1 MTKRMLID
9 TTHAEETR
17 VVVMDG
23 NRLEDYDVE
32 ASAKKQLKGNI
43 YLAKVIRVEPS
54 LQAAFVDYGGNR
66 HGFLAFSEI
75 HPDYYQIP
83 VADREKL
90 LALQEEERRAEEA
103 RNAREDDEK
112 TEGEDDAT
120 EEASLRADDAEGE
133 DAEPETVGGENDTGD
148 EPEAQRRIAR
158 FLRNYKIQEVIRR
171 RQILLV
177 QVVKEERGN
186 KGAALTTYVSLAG
199 RYCVLMPNSLRGGGV
214 SRKITSVAD
223 RRRLR
228 DIIAE
233 LQIPHGMAMI
243 VRTAGAQRPR
253 AEIMRDCEYLLR
265 LWDDIREHTLKSVAP
280 ALIYEEASLIKRAI
294 RDIYTR
300 EISEIL
306 IDGEAGWKSAREFM
320 RMLMPQNAQKVRLW
334 HDHGQTLF
342 SHYRVEGLL
351 DSMLSPSVQ
360 LRSGGYLVI
369 NQTEALVAI
378 DVNSGRATRERNIE
392 ETALRTNLEA
402 ADEVARQLRLR
413 DLAGLIVIDFI
424 DMESRK
430 HNGMVERRLKE
441 ALRND
446 RARIQVGHISHFGL
460 LEMSR
465 QRLRPSIAESTFT
478 PCPHCEGTGIIR
490 GVESSA
496 LHVLRAIE
504 DEGMQRRAAE
514 ITVHV
519 APEIALYIFNNKRDW
534 LHEIAERHK
543 MHVVFTTD
551 STLHAAESRIE
562 RTRPQTAQFE
572 PAPAIT
578 ADPESSRA
586 DTVSVREIPIH
597 NEPPAATAE
606 TEGEAAAPDAGA
618 MTDEDTAS
626 GTDHRR
632 RRRRRRRRG
641 GANREA
647 TTQQGIDTVEGEAAA
662 APEPEPVVEVGYKGP
677 TPADPFG
684 DAIID
689 IFDVI
694 EQTTTPAVEP
704 VIEPEAPVV
713 VIEAETVDEP
723 AVEEEKPREEK
734 PRSTP
739 RRRTRRASRPATA
752 AQAAV
757 TAETPVEA
765 EAPAGEVPTGEVPA
779 KAESETPEPVVKAQ
793 PEAEPTPA
801 EPEAEAEKKPRRRRT
816 TTRKAATTTRSR
828 ARKAEATEAGP
839 AEAAADA
846 APAETPAAEPAGDA
860 VVEEEKP
867 RRRRTTTTRTAA
879 TKAPTRRRASTAKTA
894 KAAADSEP
902 GSEEAT
908 ADATAPVA
916 EEKPKAR
923 RVTRRKKA
931 EAETPAAE
939 PVAEEKAPVR
949 KATRT
954 RRKKVETPEAEA
966 PADSTVTGLPP
977 QPVDVDQAPAP
988 KRRTG
993 WWKR

>member
-120 EEASLRADDAEGE
+120 EETALRADDAEGE

-534 LHEIAERHK
+534 LHEIEERHK

-578 ADPESSRA
+578 AEPESSRA

-597 NEPPAATAE
+597 NEPPAVTAE
-606 TEGEAAAPDAGA
+606 AEAAAPDAGA

-641 GANREA
+641 GANRE
-647 TTQQGIDTVEGEAAA
+647 TTPQQGIDTAEGEATA

-723 AVEEEKPREEK
+723 AAEEEKPREEK
-734 PRSTP
+734 TRSTP

-752 AQAAV
+752 APAAV

-765 EAPAGEVPTGEVPA
+765 EAPTREIPT
-779 KAESETPEPVVKAQ
+779 KAEAETPEPVAVKAQ

-816 TTRKAATTTRSR
+816 TTRKAATTTR
-828 ARKAEATEAGP
+828 ARKAEAAEAEPVKTAP
-839 AEAAADA
+839 AEAAATETPVEEATGDA
-846 APAETPAAEPAGDA
+846 A
-860 VVEEEKP
+860 VEEEKP

-879 TKAPTRRRASTAKTA
+879 TKAPTRRRVSTAKTA

-902 GSEEAT
+902 ASEEAT
-908 ADATAPVA
+908 ADAAAPVA

-939 PVAEEKAPVR
+939 PAAEEKAPAR
-949 KATRT
+949 KTTRT

>member
-32 ASAKKQLKGNI
+32 AAAKKQLKGNI

-90 LALQEEERRAEEA
+90 LALQEEERCAEEA

-112 TEGEDDAT
+112 AEGDEDAT
-120 EEASLRADDAEGE
+120 EETAARDGEAEE
-133 DAEPETVGGENDTGD
+133 AEPETVGGENDTGD

-228 DIIAE
+228 EIIAE

-300 EISEIL
+300 EVGEIL

-334 HDHGQTLF
+334 QDHGQTLF

-378 DVNSGRATRERNIE
+378 DVNSGRATKERNIE

-504 DEGMQRRAAE
+504 DEGMQRRAAAV
-514 ITVHV
+514 TVHV
-519 APEIALYIFNNKRDW
+519 APEIALYILNNKRAW
-534 LHEIAERHK
+534 LHEIEERHK
-543 MHVVFTTD
+543 MHVTFAAD

-572 PAPAIT
+572 ASAPAIT
-578 ADPESSRA
+578 AEPEA
-586 DTVSVREIPIH
+586 PHTETAGVREIPIH
-597 NEPPAATAE
+597 SEPPATTAE
-606 TEGEAAAPDAGA
+606 GGTAAPDATPL
-618 MTDEDTAS
+618 TDEDAAS

-632 RRRRRRRRG
+632 RRRRRRRRSS
-641 GANREA
+641 ANREVE
-647 TTQQGIDTVEGEAAA
+647 TQGTETVEAEVVAV
-662 APEPEPVVEVGYKGP
+662 PEPVVEVGYKGP

-694 EQTTTPAVEP
+694 EQTTTPAATP
-704 VIEPEAPVV
+704 VIEPEGPVV
-713 VIEAETVDEP
+713 VVEEEAPEAP
-723 AVEEEKPREEK
+723 AAEEEKPR
-734 PRSTP
+734 RAP
-739 RRRTRRASRPATA
+739 RRRTRRTNRPITTTETVVTAEPATPEA
-752 AQAAV
+752 EAPV
-757 TAETPVEA
+757 ETPVEA
-765 EAPAGEVPTGEVPA
+765 PVEVETVEV
-779 KAESETPEPVVKAQ
+779 ETPEPVAEVQ
-793 PEAEPTPA
+793 PEVAV
-801 EPEAEAEKKPRRRRT
+801 EAEAEAKEKPRRRRT
-816 TTRKAATTTRSR
+816 TTRKATTTTTRSR
-828 ARKAEATEAGP
+828 AKKAEAEEPAETVAPAADTAAEEKAEETVTEAKP
-839 AEAAADA
+839 RRRRATTTRTTATAAKTPTRRRTSTAKAAKEASDTAADA
-846 APAETPAAEPAGDA
+846 APEAAAPVAAE
-860 VVEEEKP
+860 K
-867 RRRRTTTTRTAA
+867 
-879 TKAPTRRRASTAKTA
+879 
-894 KAAADSEP
+894 
-902 GSEEAT
+902 
-908 ADATAPVA
+908 A

-923 RVTRRKKA
+923 RVTRRKKV
-931 EAETPAAE
+931 EAEPAAPPAPEAE
-939 PVAEEKAPVR
+939 PAAEEKAPAR

-954 RRKKVETPEAEA
+954 RRKKVETTAVSEATPAEPATAEA
-966 PADSTVTGLPP
+966 
-977 QPVDVDQAPAP
+977 APAP